1 MFYLL
6 NAFIGFS
13 FVDGVVGAK
22 EIAIVHTIFNL
33 STSIVLLPFIKVLE
47 KLAYLIVKDKEGEGN
62 KDNIEEQFK
71 LLDERFLQSPS
82 LQLKS
87 AESLQ
92 TAWAR

>member
-1 MFYLL
+1 M
-6 NAFIGFS
+6 
-13 FVDGVVGAK
+13 GAK

-47 KLAYLIVKDKEGEGN
+47 KLAYLTVKDKEGEGN

-82 LQLKS
+82 FAVEKRAYKPHGRDSKRKHRHGNEHL
-87 AESLQ
+87 
-92 TAWAR
+92 RR